1 VVPVKERTDLPLR
14 TAHLLRIH
22 SYLDIAILGMWT
34 NNPRV
39 DVLIGMAEG
48 SLRGASPA
56 NMDDDLL
63 SQVSGL
69 VSEARGYL
77 SDGEFPAAMGRM
89 RVAQDLLALY
99 LIRLSDG

>member
-1 VVPVKERTDLPLR
+1 MKERSDLPTR

-22 SYLDIAILGMWT
+22 SYIDIAILGMWT

-39 DVLIGMAEG
+39 DVLLGMVEG
-48 SLRGASPA
+48 SLRGKSPA
-56 NMDDDLL
+56 GMDDALI
-63 SQVSGL
+63 SQVRGL
-69 VSEARGYL
+69 VAEGRAYL
-77 SDGEFPAAMGRM
+77 KDSDFEVALGRM

>member
-1 VVPVKERTDLPLR
+1 MKERSDRPTR

-22 SYLDIAILGMWT
+22 SYMDIAILGMWT

-39 DVLIGMAEG
+39 DVLLGMAEG
-48 SLRGASPA
+48 SLRGDSPA

-63 SQVSGL
+63 AQVREL
-69 VSEARGYL
+69 VKEGRAYL
-77 SDGEFPAAMGRM
+77 ADGEFPAAMARM
-89 RVAQDLLALY
+89 RAAQDLLALY